1 MSRSNQAAI
10 RRRVSEAPSN
20 IQPVPTPPNNT
31 PTNSTQPQSSLQPRM
46 TMQQVVILLDQRVK
60 ELENAK
66 TEVNNTVS
74 VNDLNSIISEFN
86 SRFEILA
93 KEIDDIKNMLLK
105 LQSYTMDVNK
115 MLVDERIQIL
125 SNIDD
130 LDQSNLNIT
139 DEVVNI
145 TDDIEINNKP
155 SDIKIVG
162 DTDTSEINI
171 SEEQNN

>member
-20 IQPVPTPPNNT
+20 IQPVPPPPNNT
-31 PTNSTQPQSSLQPRM
+31 PTNSNEPQTSLKPRM

-60 ELENAK
+60 ELETVKND
-66 TEVNNTVS
+66 VNNTVS
-74 VNDLNSIISEFN
+74 VNDLNNIISEFN

-115 MLVDERIQIL
+115 MLVDERIQVL

-130 LDQSNLNIT
+130 LDQSNLKIT
-139 DEVVNI
+139 DETVNI
-145 TDDIEINNKP
+145 TDDIDINNKP
-155 SDIKIVG
+155 DEIEVVG
-162 DTDTSEINI
+162 DIDT
-171 SEEQNN
+171 NNDNKKDN

>member
-1 MSRSNQAAI
+1 MSRSNASAI

-20 IQPVPTPPNNT
+20 IQPVPPPPNNT
-31 PTNSTQPQSSLQPRM
+31 PTNSTQPLSSLQPRM

-60 ELENAK
+60 ELENTK

-74 VNDLNSIISEFN
+74 VNDLNCIISEFN

-130 LDQSNLNIT
+130 LDQTNLNIT
-139 DEVVNI
+139 DETVNI
-145 TDDIEINNKP
+145 TDDIETDNKP
-155 SDIKIVG
+155 SDIEIVG
-162 DTDTSEINI
+162 DTDTSEIDIN
-171 SEEQNN
+171 EEQNN

>member
-1 MSRSNQAAI
+1 MSRSNASAI
-10 RRRVSEAPSN
+10 RRRTTEPQSN
-20 IQPVPTPPNNT
+20 IQPVPPPPNNT

-60 ELENAK
+60 ELETTK
-66 TEVNNTVS
+66 TEINNTVS
-74 VNDLNSIISEFN
+74 VNDLNNIISEFN

-139 DEVVNI
+139 DETVNI
-145 TDDIEINNKP
+145 TDDIETDNKTD
-155 SDIKIVG
+155 DIEIVG
-162 DTDTSEINI
+162 DIDTPDIN
-171 SEEQNN
+171 STEEQNN

>member
-1 MSRSNQAAI
+1 MSRSNASAI
-10 RRRVSEAPSN
+10 RRRVSETPSN
-20 IQPVPTPPNNT
+20 IQPVPPPPNNT
-31 PTNSTQPQSSLQPRM
+31 PTNSTQPLSSLQPRM

-60 ELENAK
+60 ELENTK

-74 VNDLNSIISEFN
+74 VNDLNSIINEFN

-139 DEVVNI
+139 DETVNI
-145 TDDIEINNKP
+145 TDDIETDNKP
-155 SDIKIVG
+155 DDIEIVG
-162 DTDTSEINI
+162 DTDTSEIDNN
-171 SEEQNN
+171 EKQNN

>member
-1 MSRSNQAAI
+1 MSRSNASAI

-20 IQPVPTPPNNT
+20 IQPVPPPPNNT

-115 MLVDERIQIL
+115 MLVDE
-125 SNIDD
+125 
-130 LDQSNLNIT
+130 
-139 DEVVNI
+139 
-145 TDDIEINNKP
+145 P
-155 SDIKIVG
+155 G
-162 DTDTSEINI
+162 
-171 SEEQNN
+171 